1 MTDHQPSAAPSA
13 ACDQPSAPP
22 GAGGRPDDRRRQIF
36 AFTAACVLIVAAPLL
51 NSLLPPPAKGLLLC
65 TEAAAVTGLL
75 GFFIVQWWRG
85 RPRPS
90 HVAAGVSAALAA
102 LTPVNLLFP
111 QTVPAYS
118 WQGIRSNLFN
128 YDPCA
133 KSRGERVHLTI
144 AGAGRRPTAQ
154 LAVNGPAV
162 PKETFWLVIFA
173 ERSTP
178 QMYFPQ
184 QQPLASALTSAGDH
198 HTTVELGEA
207 PQTGSSRR
215 ISIVCATP
223 NGDLALRDYLA
234 HVRDLTWNDRRRA
247 LPPGTTVIS
256 NQVHHVLLD

>member
-1 MTDHQPSAAPSA
+1 MTDHQPSTALGAVG
-13 ACDQPSAPP
+13 DQPSAPP
-22 GAGGRPDDRRRQIF
+22 GSGDRPGNKRRQIL
-36 AFTAACVLIVAAPLL
+36 AFTAACALIVAAPLL
-51 NSLLPPPAKGLLLC
+51 NSLLPPPAKGVLLC

-102 LTPVNLLFP
+102 LTPINLLFP

-118 WQGIRSNLFN
+118 WQGIRSNLFS

-133 KSRGERVHLTI
+133 TSRGQRVHLTI
-144 AGAGRRPTAQ
+144 SGAGRRPTAQ
-154 LAVNGPAV
+154 LAVDGPAV
-162 PKETFWLVIFA
+162 PKETFWLVVFA

-184 QQPLASALTSAGDH
+184 RQPLASTLTSPGDH

-207 PQTGSSRR
+207 PQIGSSRR
-215 ISIVCATP
+215 ISVVCATP
-223 NGDLALRDYLA
+223 SGDLALRDYVA
-234 HVRDLTWNDRRRA
+234 HLSDPTWNDRRRA
-247 LPPGTTVIS
+247 LPAGTTVIS